1 VPRHALL
8 VLPSANRVYRAS
20 APALA
25 VAELRVLG
33 DAVLGG
39 RLRDVGWEQISGVPY
54 LTFTVPDDAL
64 LTPAEVAVLGHLS
77 VFYAL
82 FTVDAAGPL
91 LRPVAVPP
99 ADRLDDDLV
108 TIPKYVG
115 KTNEQFTRLL
125 LTATVASSAA
135 AGRLAA
141 GGLAV
146 LDPLC
151 GRGTTLS
158 QALLAGHSAAGVDV
172 DGKHVEAYATYLR
185 TWLERKRLKHRAT
198 FAPVRRSGAT
208 LGRRF
213 VAEFGTTK
221 QAFAAGDL
229 QRVEVVHAD
238 TLRAA
243 DFFRPGSFDVVVTDA
258 PYGVQHASRR
268 GRGPA
273 RSPLALL
280 EEALPVWRPL
290 VRPGGAV
297 GIAWNTL
304 VAPRAELVALLA
316 AAGLQPLDEG
326 PYRDLEHRV
335 DQGIVRDVVIGRL
348 PA

>member
-1 VPRHALL
+1 MPRHALL

-54 LTFTVPDDAL
+54 LTFTVPDDAPF
-64 LTPAEVAVLGHLS
+64 TPAELAVLGHLS

-135 AGRLAA
+135 AGRLAT

-151 GRGTTLS
+151 GRGTTLN

-185 TWLERKRLKHRAT
+185 TWLERKRLKHRR
-198 FAPVRRSGAT
+198 PSRRSGGPAPPSAAASSPSSGRPSRRSPPAT
-208 LGRRF
+208 
-213 VAEFGTTK
+213 
-221 QAFAAGDL
+221 
-229 QRVEVVHAD
+229 
-238 TLRAA
+238 
-243 DFFRPGSFDVVVTDA
+243 SS
-258 PYGVQHASRR
+258 ASRWSTPTR
-268 GRGPA
+268 SAPPTSSAPGR
-273 RSPLALL
+273 STS
-280 EEALPVWRPL
+280 W
-290 VRPGGAV
+290 
-297 GIAWNTL
+297 
-304 VAPRAELVALLA
+304 
-316 AAGLQPLDEG
+316 
-326 PYRDLEHRV
+326 
-335 DQGIVRDVVIGRL
+335 
-348 PA
+348 